1 MRRSAAPVTG
11 ADGDHGAAERVAKEL
26 LLGVHVRRVQMVVP
40 IHDRTFSSNAN
51 LRAGPGQPRQWRIRG
66 DSIS

>member
-40 IHDRTFSSNAN
+40 VHDRTFSGNEN
-51 LRAGPGQPRQWRIRG
+51 LPAGDGRHEQQNG
-66 DSIS
+66 KSDSSE